1 MLGGSE
7 ERRRFCRP
15 RPPLTTQ
22 GPELLA
28 ILPHDRGGRLQP
40 NADGAALVDKGAFG
54 GDPPD
59 DILGGQHRRH
69 PTTSRDAAGSDL
81 SPHSANQRRDLER
94 ASYSW
99 RQDRNPLRRA
109 RPRSARRRVT
119 RRFLA
124 QQHCMGDACC
134 DSRKDDT
141 MTIADSRIRECR

>member
-1 MLGGSE
+1 MSGGSE
-7 ERRRFCRP
+7 KRRRFCRP

-109 RPRSARRRVT
+109 WLRPTLRRIAP
-119 RRFLA
+119 RFLA